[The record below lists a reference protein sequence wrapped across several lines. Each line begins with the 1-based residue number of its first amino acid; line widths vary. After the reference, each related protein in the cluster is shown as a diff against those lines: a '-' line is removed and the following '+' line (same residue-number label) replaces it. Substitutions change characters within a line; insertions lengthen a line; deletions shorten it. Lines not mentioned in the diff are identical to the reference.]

1 MKMKME
7 MTMTPTIHL
16 FDIDGT
22 LVTGDGAGHRALRR
36 VFDRRYGRPDA
47 LDRIVFHGATD
58 RAIMREALLALG
70 VPHDDAEVDAVLAE
84 YVAVLPGFVGPD
96 GYRAQRGV
104 VSLLEALHGRPGLA
118 LGLGTGNIERGARVK
133 LTPPDLNRFFPFGGF
148 GSDAEDRAELLA
160 IGAARGAGRLG
171 VARDECRVVVIG
183 DTLRDIQAAHAI
195 GALCVAV
202 ATGGNTADAL
212 RAAGA
217 EVVVDHLDDPR
228 VLAALLA

>member
-1 MKMKME
+1 
-7 MTMTPTIHL
+7 MTPTIHL

-22 LVTGDGAGHRALRR
+22 LVTGNGAGHRALSR
-36 VFDRRYGRPDA
+36 VFDRRYARPDA

-70 VPHDDAEVDAVLAE
+70 VAHDHAHVDAVLAE
-84 YVAVLPGFVGPD
+84 YVEVLPEFVGAD
-96 GYRAQRGV
+96 AYRAHRGV
-104 VSLLEALHGRPGLA
+104 VALLEVLDGRAGVA
-118 LGLGTGNIERGARVK
+118 LGLGTGNIEAGARVK

-160 IGAARGAGRLG
+160 IGAARGAALLG
-171 VARDECRVVVIG
+171 VAPAACRVFVIG

-195 GALCVAV
+195 GAFCVAV
-202 ATGGNTADAL
+202 ATGGNTADEL

-217 EVVVDHLDDPR
+217 EVVVDHLDDPH
-228 VLAALLA
+228 VLIALTG